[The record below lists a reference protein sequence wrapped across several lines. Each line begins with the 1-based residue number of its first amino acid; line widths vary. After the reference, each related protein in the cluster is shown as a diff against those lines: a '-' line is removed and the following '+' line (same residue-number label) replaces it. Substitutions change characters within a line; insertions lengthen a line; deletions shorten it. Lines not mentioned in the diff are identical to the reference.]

1 MARSLMDTIR
11 ERGIRTPSGEEP
23 GSEERPSL
31 VDSIVSGALVS
42 LLYGVDVSPRDGD
55 DLSRQSQALG
65 SNRNSLYS
73 LIADIK
79 RTLESRGGDDQTA
92 ATIIDFTPDTHT
104 KIDNMTRSLTH
115 LDSIDE
121 HIQIIENLLSG
132 IVVSS
137 RSSSTNTP
145 QQIEILLRGQGVDG
159 LENLLNILRQ
169 FTLDRDNQEAIRQLE
184 NLSKVANVVNM
195 LGNVRVNRSATENI
209 SRLNDIIR
217 VLAKIKLPKAS
228 NDDEARAQAFGN
240 RISYLINALNDALG
254 GDAFRNLATTIS
266 GIENTGNDNSRDD
279 AKGIGMVVGFLSIL
293 SSLIDNANVI
303 GTKKINRK
311 FGKVLLNLS
320 SEIVDS
326 LSKVAHDMGEA
337 KDDILVVSMMFT
349 AYASFVD
356 TVLKT
361 SNKSFLS
368 LLLLRKKLKLSTS
381 VFNEAFL
388 ELVRGMHDVSA
399 SMSSI
404 NVVGR
409 EEFIQQIRN
418 IKETYSQFN
427 DTIEAIG
434 DAISITSML
443 KTMLKL
449 KAAKKTIDAVNRLLT
464 EMFTVSIP
472 PRTAMQERLDY
483 YIELAVGLGLV
494 FDELRLVNDSGIGR
508 LDKSIK
514 NLVGAVKGLDALDKV
529 VGKKTGKN
537 VGRFIRGF
545 MHTLS
550 TIDDAAINNAMETS
564 KTFALVVG
572 AAVGALLAVSAA
584 ALLISW
590 KAIVLFTVSLPIFII
605 GISKAVKNLSGISV
619 DNNSLEALMSFVG
632 MSAVMMM
639 MGSFFMSFIKL
650 EDLKQFIVGMFAFT
664 TGMAIIHKL
673 IKSVISED
681 AMENVNALTLMVV
694 QSAFVMTAGSYLM
707 KFIKLEDLAKFVGGM
722 LVLTGG
728 MALAYKYISN
738 VITKEAQRNV
748 EIFTLLVAMS
758 AGVLAIGSYLM
769 HFIKLEDIFTFVA
782 ALASFSF
789 ALAYTYK
796 YLSKHLGDKT
806 VSIAKDFM
814 ILVALSG
821 TIMLVAAMVS
831 KLIDP
836 AGLIMFTVSLSAF
849 MFAVSTAYILLSKYI
864 GDKTVSIAKDFM
876 ILVAL
881 SGTIMLVA
889 AMVSKLIDPAGL
901 IMFTVSLSAF
911 MFAVSTA
918 YILLSKY
925 IGDKTVSI
933 AKDFMILIAVSG
945 TILLLGGMLM
955 NVIDKMAL
963 VTFTVTLGLFLLGVG
978 LVYKIMGSV
987 VGDALKHAR
996 NFTILIA
1003 VSGALLLAGGAILE
1017 LMGPKGIA
1025 HVILFGVLLWGFIWG
1040 ITKIYKKNAT
1050 NIGVAFSVAAGF
1062 ALLVAVSGAVLLA
1075 GGAIL
1080 ELMGWKGIGAVVLF
1094 GVLLLGFVGG
1104 LTWIYK
1110 QNATNIAMSIP
1121 TALALGLLVA
1131 ISAATL
1137 LIGGKFIADDK
1148 DMWWAVPE
1156 FAAITVLF
1164 VGGMSAVMFLL
1175 SQIKGNLVQGGLAM
1189 LAIAGITWL
1198 MGKALQEV
1206 ALVARIA
1213 SVDEIKDV
1221 MLMGGLV
1228 IAGVTAIAAALG
1240 ALVTSGVGA
1249 LLLGTGAVALAGVIG
1264 FVFAISE
1271 MVRNVAVTATIL
1283 NNAPELDFAKV
1294 NGLVTGM
1301 FGIAASMVKS
1311 APWSLMLDAKVVS
1324 STIMDLIGSLGPVA
1338 QVVKDFA
1345 DLKIPVYNGTKLAGY
1360 VTIGDA
1366 AFQKVA
1372 DNVQKI
1378 ILAVVSPLVDTIKKN
1393 PDLFGSS
1400 FFSNPFVD
1408 TPAVNAAKMVGH
1420 VGNSLSKVAQGVKD
1434 LAELKIPVYKGTT
1447 LTGYIALGNE
1457 TFSKVSDN
1465 VRSIILAVAEPIVST
1480 IKDHAEL
1487 FGGGSW
1493 LVETPAENAA
1503 KMVGKVGSSLGK
1515 VAEGVKDLAELK
1527 IPVYKGTTL
1536 TGYIALGNET
1546 FSKVSDNV
1554 RSIILAV
1561 AEPIVSTIKDNPN
1574 LFKEGTF
1581 NDSPAVNAAKAVGE
1595 IGKALTPLAM
1605 GVQFWSML
1613 KVPVYEGEK
1622 IKEYITL
1629 GDDQFA
1635 QVAINIKRVVE
1646 AVGGALVATVSG
1658 SPFIFGNVN
1667 AGLISSDAPALNA
1680 SKSILLISNSL
1691 SPIAQCLAYYASGKF
1706 PIITGYDANGKP
1718 IIDLS
1723 TTLSQDT
1730 MKVAQQN
1737 IKDVLTA
1744 ILDVLKDVQGD
1755 FGGDWF
1761 GSGSDVERASKAV
1774 TEVANSLKTMVDVVG
1789 NMSKTDFA
1797 TVNAQVNKTQQNI
1810 KTLLGGIVSIIG
1822 LFSAEKTHKNADGT
1836 TEADHGWFAS
1846 FWSGNGLETS
1856 IAEYI
1861 TKESKDLKKAID
1873 GIVDASKE
1881 LNKLYTSIST
1891 LQDTITSNKKNTDA
1905 FIRKI
1910 TVNGSKEQ
1918 QYAIVN
1924 SLMAI
1929 TTVFSAVVDNIDKK
1943 ELSSNASD
1951 IKSIAGD
1958 VDTFTGGFGDI
1969 LKSLTKAMQST
1980 NSFVSVDRSALGNL
1994 QAVLN
1999 EYKNSMLKMV
2009 AIFKGIGSTSMRDIA
2024 DTTMYQDRAFNLL
2037 IRTAQNAS
2045 NAGGNGYSILAK
2057 GILEIAEAEAQLG
2070 QNQTFAQHA
2079 AIMERYVQTINAVK
2093 VGNLDRLNS
2102 FAISL
2107 NNLAEKLGNVDKL
2120 THALAV
2126 QLTGVLNRLVKE
2138 IERAEKTINNADKM
2152 QVRRFDMIKKS
2163 VKDVQKIMD
2172 KKLVVEVNQGM
2183 AADAT
2188 LEGGGTDFGGA
2199 SNSSTTMNVSAP
2211 SGSNADTPTTQPKHA
2226 KKNGS
2231 IGLTELNEALSANND
2246 VLVRKLKGRK

>member
-11 ERGIRTPSGEEP
+11 QRGIRTPSGEEP

-79 RTLESRGGDDQTA
+79 RTLESRNDGTQPTLVEFSP
-92 ATIIDFTPDTHT
+92 TTQS
-104 KIDNMTRSLTH
+104 KVDNIVRSLDRLIDIKGV
-115 LDSIDE
+115 LDTTAVELEFIRR
-121 HIQIIENLLSG
+121 L
-132 IVVSS
+132 
-137 RSSSTNTP
+137 
-145 QQIEILLRGQGVDG
+145 
-159 LENLLNILRQ
+159 LENSNVLSALPDNRNSIQQLDIVLRSDGNGIDKLVELLDKLKNFNIDDETAQRQ
-169 FTLDRDNQEAIRQLE
+169 IVGLTE
-184 NLSKVANVVNM
+184 VARVVNT
-195 LGNVRVNRSATENI
+195 LGDVNINRDVQNNVSV
-209 SRLNDIIR
+209 LNDIIKNLSSIQIPSSDTKQKQNATDFGER
-217 VLAKIKLPKAS
+217 ITNIIKAINKVFE
-228 NDDEARAQAFGN
+228 DDTFK
-240 RISYLINALNDALG
+240 
-254 GDAFRNLATTIS
+254 NLANNIKF
-266 GIENTGNDNSRDD
+266 IEEIKHKNDHDTF
-279 AKGIGMVVGFLSIL
+279 GIGMIVGFLASL
-293 SSLIDNANVI
+293 SAFIDNANVI
-303 GTKKINRK
+303 SKKKVNK
-311 FGKVLLNLS
+311 GFSKVLVSMS

-326 LSKVAHDMGEA
+326 LSKVAHNMGSA
-337 KDDILVVSMMFT
+337 KNDILVVSEMFSG
-349 AYASFVD
+349 YASFVD
-356 TVLKT
+356 TALKI
-361 SNKSFLS
+361 SDRSLVS
-368 LLLLRKKLKLSTS
+368 LLLLHVKLKLSSS
-381 VFNEAFL
+381 VFNKAFL
-388 ELVRGMHDVSA
+388 ELVTSIKDISIQMGTISA
-399 SMSSI
+399 VTRSDY
-404 NVVGR
+404 R
-409 EEFIQQIRN
+409 QQINN
-418 IKETYSQFN
+418 IKEAYSQFN

-434 DAISITSML
+434 DVISIRSMI

-449 KAAKKTIDAVNRLLT
+449 KAAKGTVDSVNKLLT

-472 PRTAMQERLDY
+472 PRDAMQDRLDY
-483 YIELAVGLGLV
+483 YIELATGLKLV
-494 FDELRLVNDSGIGR
+494 FDELRLLNDSGIGR

-550 TIDDAAINNAMETS
+550 TIDENAINNAEETT

-572 AAVGALLAVSAA
+572 VAVGALLVVSAA
-584 ALLISW
+584 SLLISW
-590 KAIVLFTVSLPIFII
+590 KAVVMFAAALPLFIL
-605 GISKAVKNLSGISV
+605 GISKAAAKMSGLDIDDRS
-619 DNNSLEALMSFVG
+619 
-632 MSAVMMM
+632 MSAFTNFVLSSTIAMAVGGFLMR
-639 MGSFFMSFIKL
+639 FVQL
-650 EDLKQFIVGMFAFT
+650 TDLTM
-664 TGMAIIHKL
+664 
-673 IKSVISED
+673 
-681 AMENVNALTLMVV
+681 
-694 QSAFVMTAGSYLM
+694 
-707 KFIKLEDLAKFVGGM
+707 FVGGLIAM
-722 LVLTGG
+722 TIGVGT
-728 MALAYKYISN
+728 AYRIISAIAN
-738 VITKEAQRNV
+738 ADTIKNV
-748 EIFTLLVAMS
+748 EAFNQMVLMS
-758 AGVLAIGSYLM
+758 GTVLFIGSYIAQYINKDGIYKFLGM
-769 HFIKLEDIFTFVA
+769 LGGFTAGVSLIYLGLAKILKDDILNVSEQFV
-782 ALASFSF
+782 
-789 ALAYTYK
+789 
-796 YLSKHLGDKT
+796 
-806 VSIAKDFM
+806 
-814 ILVALSG
+814 
-821 TIMLVAAMVS
+821 MLVAVSGAIMITGALVS

-836 AGLIMFTVSLSAF
+836 VGLITFTVSLGAF
-849 MFAVSTAYILLSKYI
+849 LFAVSGIYILLSKKMGKEAVQI
-864 GDKTVSIAKDFM
+864 SRDFM
-876 ILVAL
+876 V
-881 SGTIMLVA
+881 
-889 AMVSKLIDPAGL
+889 
-901 IMFTVSLSAF
+901 
-911 MFAVSTA
+911 
-918 YILLSKY
+918 LL
-925 IGDKTVSI
+925 
-933 AKDFMILIAVSG
+933 AVSG
-945 TILLLGGMLM
+945 AILLGAGMLM
-955 NVIDKMAL
+955 PL
-963 VTFTVTLGLFLLGVG
+963 VNKEGLITFTITLGLFLLGVS

-987 VGDALKHAR
+987 VDDALKYAR
-996 NFTILIA
+996 DFTILIA
-1003 VSGALLLAGGAILE
+1003 VSGAVLLAGGAILE
-1017 LMGPKGIA
+1017 AMGPKGIA
-1025 HVILFGVLLWGFIWG
+1025 HVILFGVLLFGFVYGLTW
-1040 ITKIYKKNAT
+1040 IYKKNAKDIT
-1050 NIGVAFSVAAGF
+1050 TAFGVAAGL

-1080 ELMGWKGIGAVVLF
+1080 ELMGKEGAWYTVLF
-1094 GVLLLGFVGG
+1094 GVMLLGFVAA

-1110 QNATNIAMSIP
+1110 KNATDIAMSIP
-1121 TALALGLLVA
+1121 TALALGILVA
-1131 ISAATL
+1131 ISGAVL
-1137 LIGGKFIADDK
+1137 LAGGKFIADNK
-1148 DMWWAVPE
+1148 DMWWTVPE

-1164 VGGMSAVMFLL
+1164 VGGMSTVMYLL
-1175 SQIKGNLVQGGLAM
+1175 SQIKGNLVQGGLVM

-1213 SVDEIKDV
+1213 SVDEIKQV
-1221 MLMGGLV
+1221 MLIGGVL

-1240 ALVTSGVGA
+1240 AIVTSGVGA
-1249 LLLGTGAVALAGVIG
+1249 LLLGAGAAALAGVIG
-1264 FVFAISE
+1264 FVFVISE
-1271 MVRNVAVTATIL
+1271 MVRNVALTATIL
-1283 NNAPELDFAKV
+1283 NNAPEIDFNKV

-1301 FGIAASMVKS
+1301 FDIAKNMVEAAPWTLMVK
-1311 APWSLMLDAKVVS
+1311 AKLVS
-1324 STIMDLIGSLGPVA
+1324 ETIMDLIGSLGPVA

-1345 DLKIPVYNGTKLAGY
+1345 DLRIPIYNGTKLSGY
-1360 VTIGDA
+1360 ITIGDET
-1366 AFQKVA
+1366 FSTVA
-1372 DNVQKI
+1372 SNIEKI
-1378 ILAVVSPLVDTIKKN
+1378 ITAVTRPLVDTIKKN
-1393 PDLFGSS
+1393 PDLFGTGD

-1408 TPAVNAAKMVGH
+1408 TPAVAAAKMVGH
-1420 VGNSLSKVAQGVKD
+1420 VGNSLGKVAQGVKD
-1434 LAELKIPVYKGTT
+1434 LAELKIPIYNGTT
-1447 LTGYIALGNE
+1447 LTKYVTLGNRD
-1457 TFSKVSDN
+1457 FQKVSEN
-1465 VRSIILAVAEPIVST
+1465 VKSLILAVAEPIVST

-1493 LVETPAENAA
+1493 FVETPAENAA

-1527 IPVYKGTTL
+1527 IPIYNGTTL
-1536 TGYIALGNET
+1536 TKYITLGNET

-1554 RSIILAV
+1554 RSLILAV
-1561 AEPIVSTIKDNPN
+1561 AEPIVSTIKDNPD
-1574 LFKEGTF
+1574 LFKESTF
-1581 NDSPAVNAAKAVGE
+1581 SDSPAVNAAKAVGE
-1595 IGKALTPLAM
+1595 IGKALTPLAQ

-1629 GDDQFA
+1629 GDDQFN
-1635 QVAINIKRVVE
+1635 QVAINIKRVIE
-1646 AVGGALVATVSG
+1646 AVGGALVDTVKNST
-1658 SPFIFGNVN
+1658 FIFGSWNG
-1667 AGLISSDAPALNA
+1667 GLLSKDAPALNA

-1706 PIITGYDANGKP
+1706 PIITGYDSNGKP

-1723 TTLSQDT
+1723 TTLTQDT

-1797 TVNAQVNKTQQNI
+1797 TVNAQVNKTKANI
-1810 KTLLGGIVSIIG
+1810 GALLSGIVGIIS
-1822 LFSAEKTHKNADGT
+1822 LFSATKGDVST
-1836 TEADHGWFAS
+1836 WSS
-1846 FWSGNGLETS
+1846 FWSGNGLDTS
-1856 IAEYI
+1856 VAEYI
-1861 TKESKDLKKAID
+1861 TDESKDLKKAIE

-1881 LNKLYTSIST
+1881 LNKLYTSVST

-1910 TVNGSKEQ
+1910 AVNDSKEQ

-1929 TTVFSAVVDNIDKK
+1929 TAVFSAVVDNVDKE

-1951 IKSIAGD
+1951 IKTIAKD
-1958 VDTFTGGFGDI
+1958 VDTFTDGFGDI

-2009 AIFKGIGSTSMRDIA
+2009 TVFKGIGSASMRDIA

-2045 NAGGNGYSILAK
+2045 NAGGGGYSILAK

-2093 VGNLDRLNS
+2093 VGNLDRLNN

-2199 SNSSTTMNVSAP
+2199 STSNTTMNVSAP
-2211 SGSNADTPTTQPKHA
+2211 SGSNADTPTPTHKQN

>member
-796 YLSKHLGDKT
+796 YLSKHL
-806 VSIAKDFM
+806 
-814 ILVALSG
+814 
-821 TIMLVAAMVS
+821 
-831 KLIDP
+831 
-836 AGLIMFTVSLSAF
+836 
-849 MFAVSTAYILLSKYI
+849 

>member
-79 RTLESRGGDDQTA
+79 RTLESRGGDETSA
-92 ATIIDFTPDTHT
+92 ATIVDFVPDTHT
-104 KIDNMTRSLTH
+104 KIDNMARSLTH
-115 LDSIDE
+115 LDNIDDKL
-121 HIQIIENLLSG
+121 QIIENLLSG

-137 RSSSTNTP
+137 RSSSTDAP

-159 LENLLNILRQ
+159 LNNLLESLKQ
-169 FTLDRDNQEAIRQLE
+169 FTLDRDNQAAVRQLE
-184 NLSKVANVVNM
+184 NLSDVANVVNM
-195 LGNVRVNRSATENI
+195 LGNVRVNRSAQDNVNK
-209 SRLNDIIR
+209 LNDIIG
-217 VLAKIKLPKAS
+217 VLAKIKLPRSS
-228 NDDEARAQAFGN
+228 NDDQARAQAFGN
-240 RISYLINALNDALG
+240 RIGYLIKALKDALSSS
-254 GDAFRNLATTIS
+254 DFQSLATTINTIE
-266 GIENTGNDNSRDD
+266 GIGSDNSRDG
-279 AKGIGMVVGFLSIL
+279 AKGIGMVVSFLSVL
-293 SSLIDNANVI
+293 SSFIDNANVI
-303 GTKKINRK
+303 GTKKVNK
-311 FGKVLLNLS
+311 GFSKVLLGMSN
-320 SEIVDS
+320 EIVKS
-326 LSKVAHDMGEA
+326 LA
-337 KDDILVVSMMFT
+337 KAAKNMADNKDNIAVVSTMFT
-349 AYASFVD
+349 SYASFVD
-356 TVLKT
+356 SVLKIADR
-361 SNKSFLS
+361 SLVS
-368 LLLLRKKLKLSTS
+368 LLLLRIKLKLSS
-381 VFNEAFL
+381 DVFNKAFL
-388 ELVRGMHDVSA
+388 ELVRGMSDVSA
-399 SMSSI
+399 SMRSI

-409 EEFIQQIRN
+409 EEFRQQIRN

-427 DTIEAIG
+427 DTIEEIG
-434 DAISITSML
+434 EAISITSML

-449 KAAKKTIDAVNRLLT
+449 KAARKTVDSVNKLLT

-472 PRTAMQERLDY
+472 PITAMQERLDY
-483 YIELAVGLGLV
+483 YIELATGLGLV

-514 NLVGAVKGLDALDKV
+514 NLVGAVKGLEALDKV

-550 TIDDAAINNAMETS
+550 TIDDAAINKAKESTIV
-564 KTFALVVG
+564 FAAVVG
-572 AAVGALLAVSAA
+572 VAVAALLAVSAA
-584 ALLISW
+584 SMLISW
-590 KAIVLFTVSLPIFII
+590 KSIIAFAVGLPLFIKGVSKAAAKMNGVEIDPESLNAFMGFVIGSTWVMLIGSLFMELIDLNSIKSFVVSMLLFTTGLTGIYYL
-605 GISKAVKNLSGISV
+605 ISKVADDESEKKV
-619 DNNSLEALMSFVG
+619 MSFYMMVASSG
-632 MSAVMMM
+632 AVMML
-639 MGSFFMSFIKL
+639 GSYFMRYIQL
-650 EDLKQFIVGMFAFT
+650 EDIGKFIG
-664 TGMAIIHKL
+664 GMAL
-673 IKSVISED
+673 
-681 AMENVNALTLMVV
+681 
-694 QSAFVMTAGSYLM
+694 
-707 KFIKLEDLAKFVGGM
+707 FVGGM
-722 LVLTGG
+722 TYAFYLVNKVVKDENVLQNAMQFSILVAVSGAIMVAGAMVSKLIDFWGLVTFTASLSVF
-728 MALAYKYISN
+728 MFAVCSAYKMLY
-738 VITKEAQRNV
+738 K
-748 EIFTLLVAMS
+748 
-758 AGVLAIGSYLM
+758 AIGKET
-769 HFIKLEDIFTFVA
+769 IT
-782 ALASFSF
+782 
-789 ALAYTYK
+789 
-796 YLSKHLGDKT
+796 
-806 VSIAKDFM
+806 IAQDFM

-821 TIMLVAAMVS
+821 TILIAGAMVS

-836 AGLIMFTVSLSAF
+836 IGLITFTASLALFLLGVGSIYK
-849 MFAVSTAYILLSKYI
+849 MLSKTM
-864 GDKTVSIAKDFM
+864 GENPVTIAKDF
-876 ILVAL
+876 I
-881 SGTIMLVA
+881 
-889 AMVSKLIDPAGL
+889 
-901 IMFTVSLSAF
+901 
-911 MFAVSTA
+911 
-918 YILLSKY
+918 
-925 IGDKTVSI
+925 
-933 AKDFMILIAVSG
+933 ILIAVSG

-996 NFTILIA
+996 DFTILIA

-1080 ELMGWKGIGAVVLF
+1080 ELMGLKGIGYTIAF

-1164 VGGMSAVMFLL
+1164 VGCMSAVMFLL

-1213 SVDEIKDV
+1213 SADEIKDV

-1249 LLLGTGAVALAGVIG
+1249 LLLGAGAVALAGVIG

-1271 MVRNVAVTATIL
+1271 MVRNIAVTATIL
-1283 NNAPELDFAKV
+1283 NNAPEIDFDKV
-1294 NGLVTGM
+1294 NGLVKGM
-1301 FGIAASMVKS
+1301 FGIAASMVKN
-1311 APWSLMLDAKVVS
+1311 APWTLMVKAKFVS

-1360 VTIGDA
+1360 VTIGDETFA
-1366 AFQKVA
+1366 TVA
-1372 DNVQKI
+1372 SNIEKI
-1378 ILAVVSPLVDTIKKN
+1378 ITAVTRPLVDTIKNN
-1393 PDLFGSS
+1393 PDLFGTGD

-1420 VGNSLSKVAQGVKD
+1420 VGNSLGKVAQGVKD

-1457 TFSKVSDN
+1457 TFQKVATN
-1465 VRSIILAVAEPIVST
+1465 VKSLILAVAEPIVST

-1493 LVETPAENAA
+1493 FTETPAENAA

-1515 VAEGVKDLAELK
+1515 VAEGVKDLSELK
-1527 IPVYKGTTL
+1527 IPVYNGTTV

-1561 AEPIVSTIKDNPN
+1561 AEPIVSTIKDNPD

-1646 AVGGALVATVSG
+1646 AVGGALVNTVKDST
-1658 SPFIFGNVN
+1658 FIFGSWNGGIVS
-1667 AGLISSDAPALNA
+1667 ADAPALNA
-1680 SKSILLISNSL
+1680 SKAILLVSNSL

-1810 KTLLGGIVSIIG
+1810 KTLLGGIVGIIG

-1846 FWSGNGLETS
+1846 LWSGNGLETS

-1861 TKESKDLKKAID
+1861 TNESKDLKKAID

-1881 LNKLYTSIST
+1881 LNKLYTSVST

-1929 TTVFSAVVDNIDKK
+1929 TTVFSAVVDNVDKK

-1951 IKSIAGD
+1951 IKSIAND
-1958 VDTFTGGFGDI
+1958 VDTFTDGFGDI
-1969 LKSLTKAMQST
+1969 LKSLTKTMQST

-2009 AIFKGIGSTSMRDIA
+2009 TVFKGIGSASMRDIA

-2188 LEGGGTDFGGA
+2188 LEGGGTDFGGTST
-2199 SNSSTTMNVSAP
+2199 SNTTMNVSAP
-2211 SGSNADTPTTQPKHA
+2211 SGSNADTPTTQQKHT

>member
-79 RTLESRGGDDQTA
+79 RSLESRNDGNTSEAITVEFGPTA
-92 ATIIDFTPDTHT
+92 EN
-104 KIDNMTRSLTH
+104 KISTASNAILDSLSNINVNITRSLDFLSQIQTYMAS
-115 LDSIDE
+115 LLTNSGISSNSNQTVPNIVLTFRAEGDGIDDLNRL
-121 HIQIIENLLSG
+121 IENLSRFNISSTSLEAFSTVRDVAKAINNLSG
-132 IVVSS
+132 TTIDDERASDRISTIIESLNKLTSLRINEPRDFNKEKVKKIVDNVNDSFTELKRMFDGTQLQDLVNSIKELNKNDNNDDEYGLGLVVSF
-137 RSSSTNTP
+137 
-145 QQIEILLRGQGVDG
+145 I
-159 LENLLNILRQ
+159 
-169 FTLDRDNQEAIRQLE
+169 
-184 NLSKVANVVNM
+184 NVVNSIIT
-195 LGNVRVNRSATENI
+195 SANA
-209 SRLNDIIR
+209 
-217 VLAKIKLPKAS
+217 V
-228 NDDEARAQAFGN
+228 AQH
-240 RISYLINALNDALG
+240 
-254 GDAFRNLATTIS
+254 
-266 GIENTGNDNSRDD
+266 
-279 AKGIGMVVGFLSIL
+279 
-293 SSLIDNANVI
+293 
-303 GTKKINRK
+303 KINRG
-311 FGKVLLNLS
+311 FGRLLVGVTNELVNS
-320 SEIVDS
+320 INTSVSIANGGMDNIKTIES
-326 LSKVAHDMGEA
+326 LFKSYSMFIDASLKIADM
-337 KDDILVVSMMFT
+337 
-349 AYASFVD
+349 
-356 TVLKT
+356 
-361 SNKSFLS
+361 SFLKLF
-368 LLLLRKKLKLSTS
+368 LLKKKLGISSKI
-381 VFNEAFL
+381 FNEAFINLLSSMSDVVNRVITLPSLDRDQLRTALGNVGDTYSAFNSTIERINDAINLKLLLSTLIKLKLARKTVQGINGIIDYILTGNRVNINELYNQLNTYL
-388 ELVRGMHDVSA
+388 ELATG
-399 SMSSI
+399 
-404 NVVGR
+404 
-409 EEFIQQIRN
+409 
-418 IKETYSQFN
+418 
-427 DTIEAIG
+427 
-434 DAISITSML
+434 L
-443 KTMLKL
+443 K
-449 KAAKKTIDAVNRLLT
+449 
-464 EMFTVSIP
+464 
-472 PRTAMQERLDY
+472 
-483 YIELAVGLGLV
+483 LV

-514 NLVGAVKGLDALDKV
+514 NLVGAVKGLEALDKV

-550 TIDDAAINNAMETS
+550 TIDDAAINKAKESTIV
-564 KTFALVVG
+564 FAAVVG
-572 AAVGALLAVSAA
+572 TAVAALLAVSAA
-584 ALLISW
+584 SMLISW
-590 KAIVLFTVSLPIFII
+590 KSILAFTVSLPLFIL
-605 GISKAVKNLSGISV
+605 GVSKAAAKMSGIDIDGRSMDSFATFV
-619 DNNSLEALMSFVG
+619 LSSAVTMAVGSFLMQFVRLDALTMFVGGLIAMTIGVGFAYRIISAIANTDTIKNVEAFNQLVSMSAIILLVGSYVSKYIKGNDVWQFVG
-632 MSAVMMM
+632 MLGGFTLGVFAV
-639 MGSFFMSFIKL
+639 
-650 EDLKQFIVGMFAFT
+650 
-664 TGMAIIHKL
+664 
-673 IKSVISED
+673 
-681 AMENVNALTLMVV
+681 
-694 QSAFVMTAGSYLM
+694 YLG
-707 KFIKLEDLAKFVGGM
+707 LAKLLKDDVLKVSEQFV
-722 LVLTGG
+722 V
-728 MALAYKYISN
+728 
-738 VITKEAQRNV
+738 
-748 EIFTLLVAMS
+748 LVAVSGAIMI
-758 AGVLAIGSYLM
+758 AG
-769 HFIKLEDIFTFVA
+769 
-782 ALASFSF
+782 AL
-789 ALAYTYK
+789 
-796 YLSKHLGDKT
+796 
-806 VSIAKDFM
+806 
-814 ILVALSG
+814 
-821 TIMLVAAMVS
+821 VS

-836 AGLIMFTVSLSAF
+836 AGLITFTASLGSF
-849 MFAVSTAYILLSKYI
+849 LFAVSGIYILLSKKM
-864 GDKTVSIAKDFM
+864 GKETVQISRDFM
-876 ILVAL
+876 VLLVV
-881 SGTIMLVA
+881 SGA
-889 AMVSKLIDPAGL
+889 
-901 IMFTVSLSAF
+901 
-911 MFAVSTA
+911 
-918 YILLSKY
+918 ILL
-925 IGDKTVSI
+925 G
-933 AKDFMILIAVSG
+933 A
-945 TILLLGGMLM
+945 GMLM
-955 NVIDKMAL
+955 PL
-963 VTFTVTLGLFLLGVG
+963 VNKEGLITFTVTLGLFLLGVG

-987 VGDALKHAR
+987 VDDALKHAR
-996 NFTILIA
+996 DFTILIA
-1003 VSGALLLAGGAILE
+1003 VSGAVLLAGGAILE

-1080 ELMGWKGIGAVVLF
+1080 ELMGWQGIGAVALF

-1121 TALALGLLVA
+1121 TALALGLLVV

-1213 SVDEIKDV
+1213 SADEIKDV

-1249 LLLGTGAVALAGVIG
+1249 LLLGAGAAALAGVIG

-1271 MVRNVAVTATIL
+1271 MVRNIAVTATIL
-1283 NNAPELDFAKV
+1283 NNAPEIDFDKV
-1294 NGLVTGM
+1294 NGLVKGM
-1301 FGIAASMVKS
+1301 FGIAVNMVKS
-1311 APWSLMLDAKVVS
+1311 APLGLMVEAKLVS

-1345 DLKIPVYNGTKLAGY
+1345 DLKIPIYNGTKLERY
-1360 VTIGDA
+1360 ITIGDETFA
-1366 AFQKVA
+1366 TVA
-1372 DNVQKI
+1372 SNIEKI
-1378 ILAVVSPLVDTIKKN
+1378 ITAVTRPLVDTIKKN
-1393 PDLFGSS
+1393 PDLFGTGD

-1457 TFSKVSDN
+1457 TFQKVATN
-1465 VRSIILAVAEPIVST
+1465 VKSLILAVAEPIVST

-1493 LVETPAENAA
+1493 FTETPAENAA

-1515 VAEGVKDLAELK
+1515 VAEGVKDLSELK
-1527 IPVYKGTTL
+1527 IPVYNGTTV

-1561 AEPIVSTIKDNPN
+1561 AEPIVSTIKDNPD

-1581 NDSPAVNAAKAVGE
+1581 NDSPAVNAAKTVGE

-1646 AVGGALVATVSG
+1646 AVGGALVNTVKDST
-1658 SPFIFGNVN
+1658 FIFGSWKGGIVS
-1667 AGLISSDAPALNA
+1667 ADAPALNA

-1723 TTLSQDT
+1723 TTITSDT

-1810 KTLLGGIVSIIG
+1810 KALLGGIVGIIG

-1861 TKESKDLKKAID
+1861 TDESKDLKKAID

-1881 LNKLYTSIST
+1881 LNKLYTSVST

-1929 TTVFSAVVDNIDKK
+1929 TTVFSAVVDNVDKK

-1958 VDTFTGGFGDI
+1958 VDTFTDGFGDI

-2009 AIFKGIGSTSMRDIA
+2009 AIFKGIGSASMRDIA

-2045 NAGGNGYSILAK
+2045 NAGGGGYSILAK

-2070 QNQTFAQHA
+2070 QNKTFAQHA

-2211 SGSNADTPTTQPKHA
+2211 TGSNADTPTTQPKHA